1 MAKTVDVDDS
11 ADVLQRLG
19 KLGSDTVN
27 RGYQPS
33 HFGGRQ
39 SQSMS
44 LPPFDVETL
53 GLLRKHDETD
63 DEEDKEEEEEN
74 EEGEI
79 VVGNG
84 ADEGEVLARGG
95 GEEGG
100 ESEPDK

>member
-19 KLGSDTVN
+19 KLGSDTGN

-33 HFGGRQ
+33 HFEGRQ
-39 SQSMS
+39 SQS

-63 DEEDKEEEEEN
+63 DEEDKEEEEEED

-79 VVGNG
+79 VVGNV
-84 ADEGEVLARGG
+84 ADEGEVLAGSG